1 MDESD
6 LDKPQDNKGQ
16 KKSARQ
22 HDGGAADLE
31 KVTDYEEERVVLSQ
45 DITGVN
51 VQTMFILRS
60 YINWIL
66 VPITQAINK
75 IDNRRS
81 KEEAE
86 RQAKE
91 RELAKVSI
99 KKEDV
104 EVLVNFSQKKSI
116 YLVTDL
122 VLLLQLKETEIP
134 RTRAERILR
143 ENKGDLVS
151 ALRQVINS

>member
-1 MDESD
+1 
-6 LDKPQDNKGQ
+6 
-16 KKSARQ
+16 
-22 HDGGAADLE
+22 
-31 KVTDYEEERVVLSQ
+31 LSQ

-51 VQTMFILRS
+51 VQTLFILRS
-60 YINWIL
+60 YINWIF
-66 VPITQAINK
+66 VSITQAINK

-104 EVLVNFSQKKSI
+104 EVLVIFSQK
-116 YLVTDL
+116 
-122 VLLLQLKETEIP
+122 
-134 RTRAERILR
+134 
-143 ENKGDLVS
+143 NK
-151 ALRQVINS
+151 

>member
-45 DITGVN
+45 DITG
-51 VQTMFILRS
+51 
-60 YINWIL
+60 
-66 VPITQAINK
+66 AINK

-104 EVLVNFSQKKSI
+104 EVLI
-116 YLVTDL
+116 
-122 VLLLQLKETEIP
+122 KETEIP